1 MVLEVLAMAI
11 TFQKEIKA
19 IQRKGRTAKM
29 GLPRWHSSKES
40 ACSAGNS
47 GDAGSIP
54 REGSSPGV
62 GNGNPVF
69 LPGKFHGQRILAGYS
84 PWGHK
89 ETQLSD

>member
-1 MVLEVLAMAI
+1 
-11 TFQKEIKA
+11 
-19 IQRKGRTAKM
+19 M
-29 GLPRWHSSKES
+29 GLPRWLSSKES
-40 ACSAGNS
+40 TCSAGNS
-47 GDAGSIP
+47 GDAGLIP

-69 LPGKFHGQRILAGYS
+69 LRGQKILPGYS